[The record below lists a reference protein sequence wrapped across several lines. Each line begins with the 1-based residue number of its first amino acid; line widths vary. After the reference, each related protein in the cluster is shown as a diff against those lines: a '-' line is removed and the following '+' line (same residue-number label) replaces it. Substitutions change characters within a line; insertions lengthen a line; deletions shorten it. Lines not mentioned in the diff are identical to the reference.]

1 MSTPSSIELSV
12 VIPCL
17 NEERTI
23 QNCVQAAKQFLESN
37 HIRGEVIVADNGSDD
52 RSTSLAEAAG
62 AQVVKV
68 EEKGYGSA
76 IMGGILQA
84 QGDFI
89 IFGDAD
95 ESYDFLKL
103 EGFLAELRGGADMI
117 IGSRFLGTM
126 EPDAMPF
133 LHRYLGTPVLT
144 VIHRVLFGS
153 RLTDSQSGLR
163 GIRRSVVDKLDLRTR
178 GMEFASEM
186 LVKATLLNLNVREIP
201 IDFRKDKRNRPPHLR
216 TWRDGWR
223 HLRFLLL
230 YSPRW
235 LFVYPGVSLI
245 ASGSLVLFWLLPGPR
260 HITSS
265 IGLDVHTMLAAGT
278 CVILGYQLVL
288 FGIFA
293 RVFAEIEQ
301 LIPKRSSIMKI
312 FEVLTL
318 ERGILLGLL
327 SVVLGIIPLA
337 VALKNWADS
346 DFGPQDYTAGMRLL
360 IPAVTAIILG
370 VQTVFGSF
378 LLSLL
383 GLNRK

>member
-1 MSTPSSIELSV
+1 MSSPHSIELSV

-23 QNCVQAAKQFLESN
+23 QNCIQAAKKFFETN
-37 HIRGEVIVADNGSDD
+37 GIRGEIIVADNGSTDQ
-52 RSTSLAEAAG
+52 SVSIAQTAG
-62 AQVVKV
+62 AEIVTVQD
-68 EEKGYGSA
+68 KGYGA
-76 IMGGILQA
+76 ALMGGISHSK
-84 QGDFI
+84 GEFI

-103 EGFLAELRGGADMI
+103 EDFLKELKAGADMV
-117 IGSRFLGTM
+117 IGSRFQGTI
-126 EPDAMPF
+126 EPNSMPF

-144 VIHRVLFGS
+144 LIHRILFGS
-153 RLTDSQSGLR
+153 HLTDSQSGLR
-163 GIRRSVVDKLDLRTR
+163 GIKRTVVEQLDLRTR

-186 LVKATLLNLNVREIP
+186 LVKATLLNLQVKEVP
-201 IDFRKDKRNRPPHLR
+201 IHFRKDKRNRPPHLR

-235 LFVYPGVSLI
+235 LFVYPGATLI
-245 ASGSLVLFWLLPGPR
+245 IFGILLLLWLLPGPR
-260 HITSS
+260 HITNSV
-265 IGLDVHTMLAAGT
+265 GLDVHTMLAAGT
-278 CVILGYQLVL
+278 FVILGYQIVL

-301 LIPKRSSIMKI
+301 LIPRKTSFMKM
-312 FEVLTL
+312 FDVLTL

-327 SVVLGIIPLA
+327 GVVLGVIPLA
-337 VALKNWADS
+337 VAIKNWIDS

-360 IPAVTAIILG
+360 IPAATSIILG

-378 LLSLL
+378 LLSIL

>member
-1 MSTPSSIELSV
+1 MSSPNSIELSV

-23 QNCVQAAKQFLESN
+23 QSCVQAAKTFFETN
-37 HIRGEVIVADNGSDD
+37 GIRGEVIVADNGSED
-52 RSTSLAEAAG
+52 RSIALAESAG
-62 AQVVKV
+62 AHAVSIS
-68 EEKGYGSA
+68 EKGYGSA
-76 IMGGILQA
+76 IMGGILQSK
-84 QGDFI
+84 GDFVV
-89 IFGDAD
+89 FGDAD
-95 ESYDFLKL
+95 DSYDFLKL
-103 EGFLAELRGGADMI
+103 EGFIAELKAGADI
-117 IGSRFLGTM
+117 VVGSRFRGRI

-144 VIHRVLFGS
+144 MIHRLLFGS
-153 RLTDSQSGLR
+153 KLTDSQSGLR
-163 GIRRSVVDKLDLRTR
+163 GIRRSVIDKLDLRTR

-186 LVKATLLNLNVREIP
+186 LVKATLLNLRVKEIP
-201 IDFRKDKRNRPPHLR
+201 IDFRKDKRDRPPHLR

-235 LFVYPGVSLI
+235 LFLYPGASLI
-245 ASGSLVLFWLLPGPR
+245 IFGILLLLWLLPGPR
-260 HITSS
+260 QITSS
-265 IGLDVHTMLAAGT
+265 VGLDVHTMLAAGT
-278 CVILGYQLVL
+278 CVILGYQIVL

-301 LIPKRSSIMKI
+301 LIPRKTSFMKM
-312 FEVLTL
+312 FDVLTL

-327 SVVLGIIPLA
+327 GVVLGVIPLA
-337 VALKNWADS
+337 VAIKNWIDS

-360 IPAVTAIILG
+360 IPAATSIILG

-378 LLSLL
+378 LLSIL